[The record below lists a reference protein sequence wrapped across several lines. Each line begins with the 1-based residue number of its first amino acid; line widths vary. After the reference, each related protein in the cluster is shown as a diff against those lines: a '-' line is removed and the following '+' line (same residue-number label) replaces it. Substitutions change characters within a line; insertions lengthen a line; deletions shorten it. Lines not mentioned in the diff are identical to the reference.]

1 MNYDELYEVIT
12 GPKIRVARLFFIG
25 QFVLEIPKQL
35 SQMNSEGLSS
45 YELLPQRFLYI
56 FGVLIIHQQ
65 NFNAILMLSLQ
76 KSPKK
81 NVMVKAPWRN
91 LTYRFI
97 LLNST
102 GAFCV
107 FMGKGISTVT
117 TSAQN
122 CPKRAIRESHIPFK
136 R

>member
-1 MNYDELYEVIT
+1 
-12 GPKIRVARLFFIG
+12 
-25 QFVLEIPKQL
+25 
-35 SQMNSEGLSS
+35 
-45 YELLPQRFLYI
+45 
-56 FGVLIIHQQ
+56 
-65 NFNAILMLSLQ
+65 
-76 KSPKK
+76 
-81 NVMVKAPWRN
+81 MVKAPWRN

-107 FMGKGISTVT
+107 LGKGISTVT

-122 CPKRAIRESHIPFK
+122 CPKRAISESHMPFK

>member
-1 MNYDELYEVIT
+1 MELLDCSSLE
-12 GPKIRVARLFFIG
+12 

-81 NVMVKAPWRN
+81 NIMVKAPWRN
-91 LTYRFI
+91 LIHRFI

-107 FMGKGISTVT
+107 LDKGISAVT

-122 CPKRAIRESHIPFK
+122 CPKRAIRESHMPFK